1 MIRINL
7 FVAMVTCLFTNLS
20 FSKDI
25 DINFSGT
32 VKQSSCVVDSASKNL
47 QVQMGQVKVNRF
59 NGPGSVVNQRQFT
72 ISLVNCQNVD
82 SIDVYLTGQPDSNN
96 SNYFALTSDSD
107 MADGVALQISTSGGQ
122 LHSPLGN
129 LVNTPINYADTKQL
143 HYIASYVQTKNVIK
157 TGRANSTAD
166 FTIVYK

>member
-1 MIRINL
+1 MKRFNL
-7 FVAMVTCLFTNLS
+7 FIAALFYLFNNVS

-32 VKQSSCVVDSASKNL
+32 VKQSSCDVVSASKNL

-59 NGPGSVVNQRQFT
+59 SGPGSVVNQRQFT
-72 ISLVNCQNVD
+72 ISLANCQNVD
-82 SIDVYLTGQPDSNN
+82 SIDVYLTGQPDQNN

-129 LVNTPINYADTKQL
+129 LVNTPINYASTKQL
-143 HYIASYVQTKNVIK
+143 HYIASYVQTKNVIS
-157 TGRANSTAD
+157 TGKANSTAD

>member
-1 MIRINL
+1 MRRFNL
-7 FVAMVTCLFTNLS
+7 LIAAFFCSFTNLS

-32 VKQSSCVVDSASKNL
+32 VKQSSCDVVSASKNL

-59 NGPGSVVNQRQFT
+59 SGPGSVVNQRQFT

>member
-1 MIRINL
+1 MRTFNL
-7 FVAMVTCLFTNLS
+7 FITAVLCICTNVS

-25 DINFSGT
+25 DIIFSGT

-59 NGPGSVVNQRQFT
+59 SGPGSIVNQRQFT
-72 ISLVNCQNVD
+72 ISLSNCQSVD
-82 SIDVYLTGQPDSNN
+82 SIDVYLTGQPDINN
-96 SNYFALTSDSD
+96 SNYFALTNDSD
-107 MADGVALQISTSGGQ
+107 MADGVALQISTIGGQ
-122 LHSPLGN
+122 LHSPRGN
-129 LVNTPINYADTKQL
+129 MLNTQINYASTKQL

-157 TGRANSTAD
+157 TGKANSTAD